1 MARKDKNFPENL
13 DGYYFRRMKMS
24 QTCKTEEGKCGA
36 CGGHKAAMM
45 MLAFV
50 VVAALAGAASMF
62 LGK

>member
-1 MARKDKNFPENL
+1 
-13 DGYYFRRMKMS
+13 MS

-36 CGGHKAAMM
+36 CSGHKAAMM

-50 VVAALAGAASMF
+50 AVAALAGAASMF

>member
-1 MARKDKNFPENL
+1 
-13 DGYYFRRMKMS
+13 MS

-36 CGGHKAAMM
+36 CGGHKAGMM

-50 VVAALAGAASMF
+50 VVAAIAGAASMF